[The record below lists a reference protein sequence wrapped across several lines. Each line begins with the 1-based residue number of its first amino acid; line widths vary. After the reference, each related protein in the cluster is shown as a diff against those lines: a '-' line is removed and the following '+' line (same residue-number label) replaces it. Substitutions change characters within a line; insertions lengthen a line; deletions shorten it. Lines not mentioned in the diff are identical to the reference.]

1 MLYLCLQNLSS
12 VWFKHKGIQRI
23 NLDYCPC
30 PSITVEGVAAAN
42 RSHYWLEEDETVA
55 VQKQEKPIY
64 QVPGMDEIGAI
75 PWNGYSVVSTFS
87 GCGGSCLGFEMAG
100 FKVVWANEFIPAAQ
114 EVYRLNH
121 PGTCLNTE
129 DIREVTPESIL
140 EATGLGVGELDVMEG
155 SPPCASFSLAGKRE
169 EHWGQVKPYSDTKQ
183 RTDDLFWEY
192 IRLVNGLQPRV
203 FVAENVAG
211 LVRGVSKGYF
221 KQILSEFKKCGYNVQ
236 CQVLDAQWLGVPQ
249 ARKRVIFMGVREDL
263 GLDPVFPKPL
273 PYYYSVREA
282 IPVDLFRR
290 RIVEPESSIE
300 GYAIGREWEKL
311 RPGESS
317 SRYMNLIRPS
327 LDKPSP
333 TVTQTGRITGAASVT
348 HPTEKRK
355 FSIAELKRIC
365 AFPDDFQ
372 LTGTYSKQWERLG
385 RAVPPVM
392 MRAVAESIRDGILG
406 QIKA

>member
-1 MLYLCLQNLSS
+1 MI
-12 VWFKHKGIQRI
+12 GM
-23 NLDYCPC
+23 
-30 PSITVEGVAAAN
+30 
-42 RSHYWLEEDETVA
+42 
-55 VQKQEKPIY
+55 KQEKPIY
-64 QVPGMDEIGAI
+64 QVPGMEEIGAI

-169 EHWGQVKPYSDTKQ
+169 EHWGQVKTYSDTKQ

-192 IRLVNGLQPRV
+192 IRLVNGLQPKV

-236 CQVLDAQWLGVPQ
+236 CQVLDAKWLGVPQ
-249 ARKRVIFMGVREDL
+249 SRKRVIFMGVREDL

-282 IPVDLFRR
+282 IPWVKSRIVHDTKGQWSSGDITDKPCPTITVGVNSLNSRHF
-290 RIVEPESSIE
+290 IVEPESSMA
-300 GYAIGREWEKL
+300 GYAVGREWEKL

-317 SRYMNLIRPS
+317 DRYMNLVKLL

-333 TVTQTGRITGAASVT
+333 TVTQCGGHPNTASVT
-348 HPTEKRK
+348 HPTEQRK

-372 LTGTYSKQWERLG
+372 LTGPYNKQWERLG

>member
-1 MLYLCLQNLSS
+1 MI
-12 VWFKHKGIQRI
+12 GM
-23 NLDYCPC
+23 
-30 PSITVEGVAAAN
+30 
-42 RSHYWLEEDETVA
+42 
-55 VQKQEKPIY
+55 KQEKPIY

-140 EATGLGVGELDVMEG
+140 GATGLGVGELDVMEG

-192 IRLVNGLQPRV
+192 IRLVNGLQPKV

-221 KQILSEFKKCGYNVQ
+221 KQILSGFKKCGYTVR

-273 PYYYSVREA
+273 PYYYSVRDALPWVKSQMRDHGFGHESMMEA
-282 IPVDLFRR
+282 TIPSGTIGTGPSSGNGKYPPSIIEAETDMETPT
-290 RIVEPESSIE
+290 VEPESSMV
-300 GYAIGREWEKL
+300 GYAVGQEWEKL

-317 SRYMNLIRPS
+317 DRYMNLVKPM

-333 TVTQTGRITGAASVT
+333 TVTQAGGSSSTASVT
-348 HPTEKRK
+348 HPTEQRK

-365 AFPDDFQ
+365 AFPNDFQ
-372 LTGTYSKQWERLG
+372 LTGTYNKQWERLG

-406 QIKA
+406 RIKA